1 MYFFFLKSIL
11 YSRLVDLMKKNKN
24 LGAACGRIHPT
35 GGGFMTWYQKYEY
48 AIGHWMQK
56 ATEHVLGCVLCSPGC
71 FSLFRGSAL
80 MDFNVMRMYT
90 KVSELPM
97 HFIQY
102 DQVNDA
108 PFLDCVQGDPKGSE
122 LFLKSGCG
130 SQMSQAT
137 PTKFLCCLAV
147 K

>member
-1 MYFFFLKSIL
+1 MREVINFVLLSSFFTQICNLITL

-108 PFLDCVQGDPKGSE
+108 PFLDRVCIYLVRI
-122 LFLKSGCG
+122 
-130 SQMSQAT
+130 A
-137 PTKFLCCLAV
+137 
-147 K
+147 